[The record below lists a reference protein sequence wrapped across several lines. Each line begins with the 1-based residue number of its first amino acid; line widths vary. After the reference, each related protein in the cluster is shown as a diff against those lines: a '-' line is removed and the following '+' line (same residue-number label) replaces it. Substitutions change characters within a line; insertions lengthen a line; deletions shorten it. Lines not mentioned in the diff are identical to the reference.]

1 MDNVL
6 GINQARTQKKLEDI
20 LDTLCKLTGRDITV
34 FLPETIEERIPYLK
48 KEIAKT
54 LEKVE

>member
-34 FLPETIEERIPYLK
+34 FLPEKIEERIPYLK

>member
-34 FLPETIEERIPYLK
+34 FLPEIIEERIPYLK

>member
-1 MDNVL
+1 MDNELKVT
-6 GINQARTQKKLEDI
+6 QMRTQQKLEDI
-20 LDTLCKLTGRDITV
+20 LNTLCKLTGRDITV
-34 FLPETIEERIPYLK
+34 FLPETVEERIPYLK

>member
-1 MDNVL
+1 MDNELKVT
-6 GINQARTQKKLEDI
+6 QRRTQQKLEDI

-34 FLPETIEERIPYLK
+34 FLPEIIEERIPYLK

>member
-1 MDNVL
+1 MDNELKV
-6 GINQARTQKKLEDI
+6 TQRKTQQKLEDI

-34 FLPETIEERIPYLK
+34 FLPENIEERIPYLK

>member
-34 FLPETIEERIPYLK
+34 FLPENIEERIPYLK

>member
-1 MDNVL
+1 MDNELKVT
-6 GINQARTQKKLEDI
+6 QMRTQQKLEDI
-20 LDTLCKLTGRDITV
+20 LNTLCKLTGRDITV

>member
-1 MDNVL
+1 MDNEQRVKT
-6 GINQARTQKKLEDI
+6 ARTIQELEDI
-20 LDTLCKLTGRDITV
+20 LDKLCKMAGRDITV